1 MGRNLKKKSVRKS
14 SLETALD
21 VLQIVFQKSKGSFS
35 DEYLRLKLE
44 RNWHNLVG
52 SDLAQETFPRKL
64 YKTTLYVATKSSE
77 AQYHCR
83 FSQDIIKERINKF
96 LGSKVIEHL
105 NFSHKPKEKSS
116 YNAGGKKFIDGM
128 R

>member
-1 MGRNLKKKSVRKS
+1 MKKKAKRDS

-21 VLQIVFQKSKGSFS
+21 VLQSVFQKSKGSFA
-35 DEYLRLKLE
+35 DEYQRLKLE
-44 RNWHNLVG
+44 RNWAEIVG
-52 SDLAQETFPRKL
+52 SDLASETFPRKL
-64 YKTTLYVATKSSE
+64 YKTTLYVAAKSSE

-105 NFSHKPKEKSS
+105 NFSHKPKEKKG
-116 YNAGGKKFIDGM
+116 YNPGGKKFIDGM

>member
-1 MGRNLKKKSVRKS
+1 MKKKAKRDS

-35 DEYLRLKLE
+35 DEYQRMKLE
-44 RNWHNLVG
+44 KNWAQIVG
-52 SDLAQETFPRKL
+52 SELATETFPRKL
-64 YKTTLYVATKSSE
+64 YKTTLYIAAKSSE

-83 FSQDIIKERINKF
+83 FSQDVIKERINHF

-105 NFSHKPKEKSS
+105 NFSHKPKEKKG
-116 YNAGGKKFIDGM
+116 YNPDGKKFIEGM
-128 R
+128 K

>member
-1 MGRNLKKKSVRKS
+1 MRKKVKRES

-35 DEYLRLKLE
+35 DEYQRLKLE
-44 RNWHNLVG
+44 KNWSEIVG
-52 SDLAQETFPRKL
+52 SDLARETFPRKL
-64 YKTTLYVATKSSE
+64 YKTTLYIAAKSSE
-77 AQYHCR
+77 AQYDCR
-83 FSQDIIKERINKF
+83 FSQDFIKERINKF

-105 NFSHKPKEKSS
+105 NFSHKPKEKKG
-116 YNAGGKKFIDGM
+116 YNPKAKKFIDGM

>member
-1 MGRNLKKKSVRKS
+1 MSKKFKQKATRNS

-35 DEYLRLKLE
+35 DEYQRLKLE
-44 RNWHNLVG
+44 KNWHDIVG
-52 SDLAQETFPRKL
+52 AELAKETFPRKL

-83 FSQDIIKERINKF
+83 FSQDIIKEHINKF
-96 LGSKVIEHL
+96 LGSNVIEHL

-116 YNAGGKKFIDGM
+116 YDPKGKKFIDGM